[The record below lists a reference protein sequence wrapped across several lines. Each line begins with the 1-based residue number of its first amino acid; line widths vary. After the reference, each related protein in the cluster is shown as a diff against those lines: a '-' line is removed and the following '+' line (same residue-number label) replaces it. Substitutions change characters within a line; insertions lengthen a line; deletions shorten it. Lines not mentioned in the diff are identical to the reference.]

1 MATVQLVTGGAG
13 FIGSHLVEALVARG
27 GRVRVFDNLATG
39 RLENLSAVKDSI
51 EFVQGDLR
59 DRAVVSRAMKGVEVV
74 FHHAALAS
82 VPLSVEDPL
91 TTNEVN
97 VTGTLNVLLA
107 ARDAGV
113 RRVVYASSSSV
124 YGGSPQLP
132 KREEMKP
139 DPCSPYA
146 VSKLA
151 GEHLCRAFWPV
162 YGLSTVSLRYFNVFG
177 LRQDS
182 DSPYAAVIPKFIE
195 CLNAG
200 EPLPVYGD
208 GKQTRDFIPVSSVV
222 EVNMQAAARD
232 RIDGEVFNVGSGK
245 PVSLLDLVSLLGEVS
260 GREPRIRFLPERLG
274 DVRKSWAGIEKARLM
289 LDIVPGSLHEGL
301 RRLLDSG

>member
-1 MATVQLVTGGAG
+1 
-13 FIGSHLVEALVARG
+13 
-27 GRVRVFDNLATG
+27 
-39 RLENLSAVKDSI
+39 
-51 EFVQGDLR
+51 
-59 DRAVVSRAMKGVEVV
+59 
-74 FHHAALAS
+74 
-82 VPLSVEDPL
+82 VEDPL

-97 VTGTLNVLLA
+97 ATGTLNVLLA

>member
-27 GRVRVFDNLATG
+27 ERVRVLDNLATG
-39 RLENLSAVKDSI
+39 RLENLSAVEDSV
-51 EFVQGDLR
+51 EFIQGDLR

-91 TTNEVN
+91 TTHDVN
-97 VTGTLNVLLA
+97 ATGTLNVLLA
-107 ARDAGV
+107 ARDTDV

-124 YGGSPQLP
+124 YGDGPELP
-132 KREEMKP
+132 KHEEMEP

-182 DSPYAAVIPKFIE
+182 DSPYAAVIPKFVE
-195 CLNAG
+195 CLTAG
-200 EPLPVYGD
+200 KPLPVYGD

-222 EVNMQAAARD
+222 EVNMQAAAKD
-232 RIDGEVFNVGSGK
+232 GIDGEVFNVGSGK
-245 PVSLLDLVSLLGEVS
+245 PVSLLDLISLLGEVS
-260 GREPRIRFLPERLG
+260 GREPRIRFLPERRG
-274 DVRKSWAGIEKARLM
+274 DVRKSWADIEKARRM

-301 RRLLDSG
+301 RKVMESI

>member
-13 FIGSHLVEALVARG
+13 FIGSHLVEVLVARG
-27 GRVRVFDNLATG
+27 ERVRVLDNLATG
-39 RLENLSAVKDSI
+39 RLENLSAVKDSV
-51 EFVQGDLR
+51 EFIQGDLR
-59 DRAVVSRAMKGVEVV
+59 DRVVVSQAMKGVEVV

-91 TTNEVN
+91 TTHEVN
-97 VTGTLNVLLA
+97 ATGTLNVLLA

-124 YGGSPQLP
+124 YGDGPQLP
-132 KREEMKP
+132 KREEMEP

-177 LRQDS
+177 PRQDS
-182 DSPYAAVIPKFIE
+182 DSPYAAVIPKFVE

-200 EPLPVYGD
+200 ERLPVYGD

-222 EVNMQAAARD
+222 EVNMQAAARG

-245 PVSLLDLVSLLGEVS
+245 PVSLLDLISLLGEVS

-274 DVRKSWAGIEKARLM
+274 DVRESWADIEKARRM
-289 LDIVPGSLHEGL
+289 LDIAPGPLHEGL
-301 RRLLDSG
+301 RRLMDRG

>member
-27 GRVRVFDNLATG
+27 KRVRVLDNLATG
-39 RLENLSAVKDSI
+39 RLENLSAVKDSV

-59 DRAVVSRAMKGVEVV
+59 DRAVVSRAMQGVEVV

-91 TTNEVN
+91 TTHDVN
-97 VTGTLNVLLA
+97 ATGTLNVLLA
-107 ARDAGV
+107 ARDADV

-124 YGGSPQLP
+124 YGDDPQLP
-132 KREEMKP
+132 KREEMEP
-139 DPCSPYA
+139 NPCSPYA

-182 DSPYAAVIPKFIE
+182 DSPYAAVISKFVE

-208 GKQTRDFIPVSSVV
+208 GKQTRDFISVSSVV
-222 EVNMQAAARD
+222 EVNMQAAAREG
-232 RIDGEVFNVGSGK
+232 IDGKVFNVGSGK
-245 PVSLLDLVSLLGEVS
+245 PVSLLDLISLLGEVS
-260 GREPRIRFLPERLG
+260 GREPRIRFLPERMG
-274 DVRKSWAGIEKARLM
+274 DVRESWADIEKARRM
-289 LDIVPGSLHEGL
+289 LDIAPGPLHEEL
-301 RRLLDSG
+301 RRLLDRG

>member
-27 GRVRVFDNLATG
+27 ERVRVLDNLATG
-39 RLENLSAVKDSI
+39 RLENLSAVKDSV
-51 EFVQGDLR
+51 EFIQGDLR
-59 DRAVVSRAMKGVEVV
+59 DRAVVSRAMKGVEIV
-74 FHHAALAS
+74 FHHAAFAS

-91 TTNEVN
+91 TTHDVN
-97 VTGTLNVLLA
+97 ATGTLNVLLA

-113 RRVVYASSSSV
+113 RRVIYASSSSV
-124 YGGSPQLP
+124 YGDDPRLP
-132 KREEMKP
+132 KREEMEP

-182 DSPYAAVIPKFIE
+182 DSPYAAVIPKFVE

-208 GKQTRDFIPVSSVV
+208 GEQTRDFIPVSSVI
-222 EVNMQAAARD
+222 EVNMQAAAREG
-232 RIDGEVFNVGSGK
+232 IDGEVFNVGSGQ
-245 PVSLLDLVSLLGEVS
+245 PVSLLDLIALLGNVS
-260 GREPRIRFLPERLG
+260 GREPRIRFLPE
-274 DVRKSWAGIEKARLM
+274 
-289 LDIVPGSLHEGL
+289 IVG
-301 RRLLDSG
+301 RY

>member
-13 FIGSHLVEALVARG
+13 FIGSHLVEVLVARG
-27 GRVRVFDNLATG
+27 ERVRVLDNLATG
-39 RLENLSAVKDSI
+39 RLENLSAVKDSV
-51 EFVQGDLR
+51 EFIQGDLR
-59 DRAVVSRAMKGVEVV
+59 DRVVVSQAMKGVEVV

-91 TTNEVN
+91 TTHEVN
-97 VTGTLNVLLA
+97 ATGTLNVLLA

-124 YGGSPQLP
+124 YGDGPQLP
-132 KREEMKP
+132 KREEMEP

-177 LRQDS
+177 PRQDS
-182 DSPYAAVIPKFIE
+182 DSPYAAVIPKFVE

-200 EPLPVYGD
+200 ERLPVYGD

-222 EVNMQAAARD
+222 EVNMQAATRD
-232 RIDGEVFNVGSGK
+232 EIDGEVFNVGSGK
-245 PVSLLDLVSLLGEVS
+245 PVSLLDLISLLGEVS

-274 DVRKSWAGIEKARLM
+274 DVRESWADIEKARRM
-289 LDIVPGSLHEGL
+289 LDIAPGPLHEGL
-301 RRLLDSG
+301 RRLMDRG